1 MKNKK
6 KQDKNKKNNQ
16 SKAELPEVGQ
26 PWLSK
31 NSGLLIIAVTSI
43 SLGGWVAYQMIREGN
58 TLEGILWGIA
68 FAVTIWLV
76 FFGMNWFHGLFR
88 K

>member
-1 MKNKK
+1 MKNKN
-6 KQDKNKKNNQ
+6 QQEKNKKNN
-16 SKAELPEVGQ
+16 KANDGGINERQ

-43 SLGGWVAYQMIREGN
+43 SLGGWVAYQIIREGN
-58 TLEGILWGIA
+58 LLEGILWGVA
-68 FAVTIWLV
+68 FAGTVWLV
-76 FFGMNWFHGLFR
+76 FFGMNWFHRLFR